1 MITGFKNRRLKRF
14 YETGERGKIQSKL
27 LDRVEFIFSLL
38 DVAETPEDINVHS
51 LRLHQLKG
59 DKKGIWSVTVRAN
72 WRIIFRFENGK
83 ASDVEMTDYH

>member
-1 MITGFKNRRLKRF
+1 MITGFKDRRLKRF

-27 LDRVEFIFSLL
+27 LDRVEFILSLL

-51 LRLHQLKG
+51 LYLHQLKG